1 MPCLPL
7 AAIGLLGFFVVA
19 LPCRARANVQE
30 VFGLSPRAASMANAF
45 TAVADDFS
53 ACWYNP
59 AGLAQTEGHS
69 LTLGYLF
76 CQPRLKQY
84 LLFDSGGPNT
94 AEATPFRSMIFGC
107 TVDLARLFDTRGRGL
122 VLGTAAC
129 LGGDNFTMAYRIHD
143 WRPEVPRFPRYGD
156 YANRAHIFAGVGLE
170 VWRERVLVGA
180 GFNFWENLDVKKVK
194 VRVDLNSQVLY
205 KDLDARGEFEIAPV
219 AGILAKP
226 LPWLALAYVYRDG
239 MAQDS
244 IVRLDTVLDL
254 GLFPVPLEELSEN
267 FRDYF
272 LPWNMTLAAR
282 IEPVGGFRVSV
293 EATYYHWSDYRLP
306 AWEER
311 IAAWESTVVPRI
323 GLEYAF
329 REDLALRA
337 GYFFEASPVK
347 DQSRAESNQLDFD
360 RHVFSAGFGWSFSR
374 LPLVGDL
381 GLKEPVVLDGF
392 LQGQW
397 MASREQEKDP
407 STGQPGWRIEGYQ
420 IAAGFAFTVSF

>member
-1 MPCLPL
+1 MALL
-7 AAIGLLGFFVVA
+7 AAV
-19 LPCRARANVQE
+19 LPSPARANMQE

-45 TAVADDFS
+45 AAVADDFS

-69 LTLGYLF
+69 LTLGYAF
-76 CQPRLKQY
+76 CQPRLKQF
-84 LLFDSGGPNT
+84 LLSSPEKAN
-94 AEATPFRSMIFGC
+94 ASEATPFRSMIFGC
-107 TVDLARLFDTRGRGL
+107 TVDLARMFDTRGLGL

-129 LGGDNFTMAYRIHD
+129 LGGDNFTLAYRIHD

-180 GFNFWENLDVKKVK
+180 GFNFWESLDVRKIQL
-194 VRVDLNSQVLY
+194 RVDLNSQVLY
-205 KDLDARGEFEIAPV
+205 KSLDARGEFEIAPI

-226 LPWLALAYVYRDG
+226 FPWLALAYVYRDS

-244 IVRLDTVLDL
+244 IVRLDPVLDL
-254 GLFPVPLEELSEN
+254 GVFPVTLEQLSAN

-282 IEPVGGFRVSV
+282 LSPARRLQLSL

-306 AWEER
+306 AREGE
-311 IAAWESTVVPRI
+311 ISAWESTMVPRL
-323 GLEYAF
+323 GLEYGL
-329 REDLALRA
+329 RKDLALRA
-337 GYFFEASPVK
+337 GYFFEASPVQ
-347 DQSRAESNQLDFD
+347 DQSRSGSNQLDLD
-360 RHVFSAGFGWSFSR
+360 RHVFSCGFGWAFSR

-381 GLKEPVVLDGF
+381 GLKAPVVLDTF

-397 MASREQEKDP
+397 MAPRRQEKDP
-407 STGQPGWRIEGYQ
+407 STGQPGWRAEGYQ
-420 IAAGFAFTVSF
+420 VAAGLSFTVSF

>member
-1 MPCLPL
+1 M
-7 AAIGLLGFFVVA
+7 
-19 LPCRARANVQE
+19 QE

-45 TAVADDFS
+45 SAVADDFS

-59 AGLAQTEGHS
+59 AGLAQAKGHS

-76 CQPRLKQY
+76 CQPRLKQV
-84 LLFDSGGPNT
+84 LLHNSEEPKAT
-94 AEATPFRSMIFGC
+94 EVTPFRSIIFGC
-107 TVDLARLFDTRGRGL
+107 TVDLARLFDTHGRGL

-129 LGGDNFTMAYRIHD
+129 LGGDNFTLAYRIHD

-170 VWRERVLVGA
+170 VWRERLLVGA
-180 GFNFWENLDVKKVK
+180 GFNFWENLDVRKVK
-194 VRVDLNSQVLY
+194 VRVDLDSQVLY
-205 KDLDARGEFEIAPV
+205 KDLDVQGEFEIAPI
-219 AGILAKP
+219 AGILVKP
-226 LPWLALAYVYRDG
+226 LPWLALAWVYRDS

-254 GLFPVPLEELSEN
+254 GVFPVTLEELTAN
-267 FRDYF
+267 YRDYF
-272 LPWNMTLAAR
+272 LPWNITLAAR
-282 IEPVGGFRVSV
+282 LGRTGNLRASL

-306 AWEER
+306 AWDGR
-311 IAAWESTVVPRI
+311 TADWESTFVPRL
-323 GLEYAF
+323 GLEYPV

-337 GYFFEASPVK
+337 GYFFEASPVQ
-347 DQSRAESNQLDFD
+347 DQSHAESNQLDLD
-360 RHVFSAGFGWSFSR
+360 RHVFSAGFGWAFSR

-381 GLKEPVVLDGF
+381 GLSAPAVLDAF

-397 MASREQEKDP
+397 MVPRRQEKDP

-420 IAAGFAFTVSF
+420 IAAGLSLTVSF